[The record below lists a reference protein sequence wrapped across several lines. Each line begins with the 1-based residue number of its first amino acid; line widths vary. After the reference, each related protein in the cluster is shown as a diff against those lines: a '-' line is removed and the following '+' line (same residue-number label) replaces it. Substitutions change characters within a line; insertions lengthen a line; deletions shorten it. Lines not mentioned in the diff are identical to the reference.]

1 MSETTVNLMTEGTT
15 SMSMSRRT
23 SEPQR
28 PEDDNPRNDREMM
41 SNFKRQLASGGEA
54 QITLTNYKK
63 GGLRFTNLL
72 TVIPITWETTG
83 GERRYY
89 VGFQADRDAHFS
101 NRDFISS

>member
-1 MSETTVNLMTEGTT
+1 MSTG
-15 SMSMSRRT
+15 RRI

-28 PEDDNPRNDREMM
+28 AEDDNPRNDREML

-83 GERRYY
+83 GPRRYY
-89 VGFQADRDAHFS
+89 VGFQADRDAQVPERNFS
-101 NRDFISS
+101 PS